1 MMSAWQRIGRAGRD
15 WKAEAF
21 VLYFARNNPLDQFYA
36 ANLDTCLKKPLDDLV
51 VNPENDDLVEKHLAS
66 LLSETPSLTDDAAI
80 LGPAMESAARKKI
93 EGGAKPVKT
102 GRWRPHHTLNI
113 RGGGAGMFVL
123 KEGTREI
130 GTLSGQQQFR
140 EAYQRAIY
148 MHGGRSYRVKEV
160 ALTGSSGGEIVLE
173 LADPWLRTRASM
185 FTFVSEQD
193 IFAGRRWVGDGTEV
207 NAFYGKVLITE
218 SINSVQEVNER
229 TKEVLDQ
236 WTPQSN
242 SAQFKNAHAFWV
254 QEQCRTDV
262 SAPAINA
269 FQQLLRVGALFSVP
283 LDAHDIFPH
292 AVAKEQKAYVV
303 ESYPGGIGIAKKLL
317 QRWRSVLR
325 IGVNIAAA
333 CTCGA
338 GCPNCIVPPRA
349 TDDMDKVGAVEFA
362 EALLAATGG
371 EASGVFRGG
380 LWVPVG
386 AA

>member
-1 MMSAWQRIGRAGRD
+1 
-15 WKAEAF
+15 
-21 VLYFARNNPLDQFYA
+21 
-36 ANLDTCLKKPLDDLV
+36 
-51 VNPENDDLVEKHLAS
+51 
-66 LLSETPSLTDDAAI
+66 
-80 LGPAMESAARKKI
+80 
-93 EGGAKPVKT
+93 
-102 GRWRPHHTLNI
+102 
-113 RGGGAGMFVL
+113 
-123 KEGTREI
+123 
-130 GTLSGQQQFR
+130 
-140 EAYQRAIY
+140 
-148 MHGGRSYRVKEV
+148 MHGGRSFRVKEV

-173 LADPWLRTRASM
+173 SVDPWLRTRAST
-185 FTFVSEQD
+185 FTILSEQD
-193 IFAGRRWVGDGTEV
+193 IFAGQRWAGNGTEV

-229 TKEVLDQ
+229 TGEVLDQ

-242 SAQFKNAHAFWV
+242 SAQFSNAHAFWV
-254 QEQCRTDV
+254 QEQRPTDV
-262 SAPAINA
+262 SAAAINA

-325 IGVNIAAA
+325 IGVDIAAS
-333 CTCGA
+333 CTCSA

-362 EALLAATGG
+362 EALLNATSDDANG
-371 EASGVFRGG
+371 EFRGG

-386 AA
+386 TA